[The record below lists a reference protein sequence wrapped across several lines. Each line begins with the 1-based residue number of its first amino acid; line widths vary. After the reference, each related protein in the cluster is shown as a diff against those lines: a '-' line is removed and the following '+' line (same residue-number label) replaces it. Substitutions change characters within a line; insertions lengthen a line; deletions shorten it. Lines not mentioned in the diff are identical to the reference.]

1 MKHDCRP
8 YSAHDGSTALLFC
21 STLNSHERAT
31 KKLFTYSAVEN
42 ERLSPYSFLQVSD
55 EADAV
60 HDYYR
65 KAPMN
70 KPTAVKSSNSAPRPP
85 ATKKAFSSKPNQG
98 IIALQQR
105 EAPKSPQSAPSAKS
119 TVPNRTSTP
128 WTVEA
133 ASRIYR
139 TTAQKNNGQ
148 VPKGSLGAKAMSA
161 ATKGAS
167 HLKSREK

>member
-1 MKHDCRP
+1 M
-8 YSAHDGSTALLFC
+8 
-21 STLNSHERAT
+21 
-31 KKLFTYSAVEN
+31 
-42 ERLSPYSFLQVSD
+42 
-55 EADAV
+55 
-60 HDYYR
+60 
-65 KAPMN
+65 
-70 KPTAVKSSNSAPRPP
+70 
-85 ATKKAFSSKPNQG
+85 
-98 IIALQQR
+98 
-105 EAPKSPQSAPSAKS
+105 
-119 TVPNRTSTP
+119 P